1 MELTDIRKEIDKID
15 SELKELYFKRM
26 ELSKEVAKIKAAKEN
41 GTQDSVYKPDREK
54 QIIDRLTSD
63 LDGDKEILKEDYIL
77 FIQRILENS
86 KNYQR
91 KLLAGGLSED

>member
-1 MELTDIRKEIDKID
+1 MELSEIRVEIDKID
-15 SELKELYFKRM
+15 DELKALYFKRM
-26 ELSKEVAKIKAAKEN
+26 ELSKEVAKIKSGKDT
-41 GTQDSVYKPDREK
+41 GKKDDVYKPDREK

-63 LDGDKEILKEDYIL
+63 LVGDKEVLKEDYIL

-91 KLLAGGLSED
+91 KLLSEE